1 MSEKKKPFFSPKL
14 LERLQKT
21 LSSFINAI
29 AETITSSVH
38 IPEIAI
44 GPIIGSL
51 ISSATTLI
59 IGFLTISNIFS
70 EQFLYRP
77 LQIQDSNANYTLEL
91 DSYRQTILTDYLN
104 QTTQLTL
111 NYPVWKLQQNSN
123 LLRATT
129 QATLKEVDGGRKRFI
144 VMFLKDNNL
153 LSFNQ
158 SKVTT
163 PLLTNAN
170 LQESQLDHL
179 DLSFINLESVNLT
192 KSNLN
197 YANLHQTN
205 LNQAI
210 LTQSSLVNTNL
221 TGANLSKTELTNAD
235 LTNACYDVF
244 TLFPDN
250 FDPIK
255 AKMRMIDPFGNCDI
269 VILEKEGKKQSLPF

>member
-1 MSEKKKPFFSPKL
+1 MSEKKKSLFLPKL
-14 LERLQKT
+14 LQRLQKT

-91 DSYRQTILTDYLN
+91 DSYHQTILQDYLN

-123 LLRATT
+123 LLRAST
-129 QATLKEVDGGRKRFI
+129 QATLKEIDGGRKRFI

-158 SKVTT
+158 KQVTT
-163 PLLTNAN
+163 PLLKSSN
-170 LQESQLDHL
+170 LQESQLDNL
-179 DLSFINLESVNLT
+179 DLSFINLKGANLT

-197 YANLHQTN
+197 YTNLHKTN
-205 LNQAI
+205 LDQAI

-221 TGANLSKTELTNAD
+221 TGATLKKTDLTNAD

-244 TLFPDN
+244 TRLPDN

-255 AKMRMIDPFGNCDI
+255 AKMRMIDPFANCDI
-269 VILEKEGKKQSLPF
+269 VTPEKEAKK